1 MSNSLQVFTYKEQE
15 VRTAMID
22 GEIWFVASDIC
33 HVLELSNTTEAL
45 KALDEDEKN
54 TLRISEGNR
63 GNPTV
68 NVISEPGLYALVL
81 RSNKPEAKQFS
92 RWVRHDVLPQ
102 IRKTGS
108 YSNGNNTAL
117 PLGVI
122 EGARA
127 VFETAGITGNQA
139 TLALDKVFRSYTGR
153 SALQMGEIS
162 LTAPTKKQI
171 LTPTEIG
178 AEFGLNAQRVNE
190 ILAGAGFQHKIA
202 GKWEAL
208 PPGEPYA
215 VMLDTGKK
223 HSDGTSVRQL
233 KWDSS
238 ILTAFNSLS
247 A

>member
-1 MSNSLQVFTYKEQE
+1 M
-15 VRTAMID
+15 
-22 GEIWFVASDIC
+22 
-33 HVLELSNTTEAL
+33 
-45 KALDEDEKN
+45 
-54 TLRISEGNR
+54 
-63 GNPTV
+63 
-68 NVISEPGLYALVL
+68 L

-223 HSDGTSVRQL
+223 HSDGTPVRQL

-238 ILTAFNSLS
+238 ILTTFNSLS

>member
-1 MSNSLQVFTYKEQE
+1 MNGDT
-15 VRTAMID
+15 
-22 GEIWFVASDIC
+22 WFVAADVC
-33 HVLELSNTTEAL
+33 RVLELSNPTEAL
-45 KALDEDEKN
+45 KALDEDEKM
-54 TLRISEGNR
+54 TLRNSEGHSGQR
-63 GNPTV
+63 GGAQSY
-68 NVISEPGLYALVL
+68 NVISESGLYSLVF
-81 RSNKPEAKQFS
+81 RSNKPEAREFS
-92 RWVRHDVLPQ
+92 KWVRSEVLPA

-108 YSNGNNTAL
+108 YSLKGENPAL

-127 VFETAGITGNQA
+127 IFETAGITGNQA

-153 SALQMGEIS
+153 SALEMGEIS

-190 ILAGAGFQHKIA
+190 ILAGAGYQHKIA

-223 HSDGTSVRQL
+223 HSDGTPVRQL

-238 ILTAFNSLS
+238 ILAAFNSLS